1 MTSKVVKMTYI
12 CDGIKRKKYAGNS
25 IMPLF
30 IAKINLLNRLNIA
43 LYRLVFLFVMFG
55 IYDVVSD

>member
-1 MTSKVVKMTYI
+1 M
-12 CDGIKRKKYAGNS
+12 AGNS
-25 IMPLF
+25 ILPLF